1 MDKTAKNGS
10 VLMTQAG
17 KRKPGKLKKISGN
30 QGFFGGGADQD
41 RTGDLL
47 HAMQSLLVWHA

>member
-1 MDKTAKNGS
+1 VKTKDLSFGAK
-10 VLMTQAG
+10 A
-17 KRKPGKLKKISGN
+17 REN

-47 HAMQSLLVWHA
+47 NALAMQAQ